1 CANSPLGSKLPH
13 QLAVAAIHYVEVPV
27 ARPKVYPLPL
37 EHRRS
42 GKILPT
48 YSLTTQLG
56 LHRKTPNLRARVG
69 IYAISK
75 AITTGDNDQLICDS
89 RRAHQGTASAELP
102 AHLAVGCIKCVK
114 MAISTANINRLLMD
128 RGAAT
133 NRPLGFKAPL
143 NFRRGNIGL
152 RQAEPT
158 HTQTQGQ

>member
-1 CANSPLGSKLPH
+1 LPH

-48 YSLTTQLG
+48 YSFTTQLR
-56 LHRKTPNLRARVG
+56 LHRKTPNLCARVG
-69 IYAISK
+69 VYAISK
-75 AITTGDNDQLICDS
+75 SIATGDNHQLLANS
-89 RRAHQGTASAELP
+89 RGTDQGTAGAKSP
-102 AHLAVGCIKCVK
+102 AHIAVGCIKYVK
-114 MAISTANINRLLMD
+114 MATSTANINRLLMD

-133 NRPLGFKAPL
+133 NRPLGFKPPL

-152 RQAEPT
+152 RQAE
-158 HTQTQGQ
+158 